1 MLELKNLLAPDRPN
15 VRSYNNLPPVSAGKA
30 ALFSLQKRGFL
41 LKSTIFCADNSTR
54 FYDLRTNYAKGA
66 MMRNL
71 RSILLVEDDSVDAM
85 TVKRAFGE
93 LKVKNELIRAIN
105 GEAALNYLR
114 EHLDQKPCVILL
126 DLNMPK
132 MNGIEFL
139 KVMKADDELRPIP
152 VVVLTTSK
160 DDRDKMESF
169 KACVAGYI
177 VKPVDYRKF
186 VEAMKIL
193 NLYWTLS
200 EIPGNVT
207 EPETAEKPAVA

>member
-1 MLELKNLLAPDRPN
+1 
-15 VRSYNNLPPVSAGKA
+15 
-30 ALFSLQKRGFL
+30 
-41 LKSTIFCADNSTR
+41 
-54 FYDLRTNYAKGA
+54 
-66 MMRNL
+66 MRNL

-139 KVMKADDELRPIP
+139 KVMKAEDELRPIP

-200 EIPGNVT
+200 EIPGTVT
-207 EPETAEKPAVA
+207 DSESEAAAKPAVA

>member
-1 MLELKNLLAPDRPN
+1 
-15 VRSYNNLPPVSAGKA
+15 
-30 ALFSLQKRGFL
+30 
-41 LKSTIFCADNSTR
+41 
-54 FYDLRTNYAKGA
+54 
-66 MMRNL
+66 MRNL

>member
-1 MLELKNLLAPDRPN
+1 
-15 VRSYNNLPPVSAGKA
+15 
-30 ALFSLQKRGFL
+30 
-41 LKSTIFCADNSTR
+41 
-54 FYDLRTNYAKGA
+54 
-66 MMRNL
+66 MRNL

-85 TVKRAFGE
+85 TVKRAFSE
-93 LKVKNELIRAIN
+93 LKVANELVRAIN

-114 EHLDQKPCVILL
+114 EHLDKKPCVIML

-139 KVMKADDELRPIP
+139 KVIKADDELRPIP

-200 EIPGNVT
+200 ELPGSTPENAAV
-207 EPETAEKPAVA
+207 EPQKAACT

>member
-1 MLELKNLLAPDRPN
+1 
-15 VRSYNNLPPVSAGKA
+15 
-30 ALFSLQKRGFL
+30 
-41 LKSTIFCADNSTR
+41 
-54 FYDLRTNYAKGA
+54 
-66 MMRNL
+66 MRNL
-71 RSILLVEDDSVDAM
+71 RPILLVEDDSVDAM
-85 TVKRAFGE
+85 TVKRAFTE
-93 LKVKNELIRAIN
+93 LKVSNELVRAIN

-114 EHLDQKPCVILL
+114 EHKEHKPCVILL

-139 KVMKADDELRPIP
+139 KVMKADEELRPIP

-169 KACVAGYI
+169 RACVAGYI

-200 EIPGNVT
+200 EIPGSVMDT
-207 EPETAEKPAVA
+207 EDASQPAVSQT